1 MLKEFRDFIARGN
14 VMDMAVGIIMGAA
27 FTAIVTSL
35 VDDLVNPLIGLFTG
49 GVDFSSHM
57 IRVGEGEHAAS
68 FMYGNFINAVIKFVI
83 VAWVVFLLVKGV
95 NRIKEAA
102 VKKEEAKE
110 EAPAGPTQE
119 ELLAQIGFWQ
129 PLGPIGEVRDVADA
143 AIFLISDEAKFIT
156 GIVLPVDGGWSAQ

>member
-49 GVDFSSHM
+49 GVDFSTHM
-57 IRVGEGEHAAS
+57 IRVGDGEHAAS

-95 NRIKEAA
+95 NRIKDAAMPPEEPKAEDEPAPSSEA
-102 VKKEEAKE
+102 
-110 EAPAGPTQE
+110 
-119 ELLAQIGFWQ
+119 LLAEI
-129 PLGPIGEVRDVADA
+129 RDILKERPQV
-143 AIFLISDEAKFIT
+143 
-156 GIVLPVDGGWSAQ
+156 